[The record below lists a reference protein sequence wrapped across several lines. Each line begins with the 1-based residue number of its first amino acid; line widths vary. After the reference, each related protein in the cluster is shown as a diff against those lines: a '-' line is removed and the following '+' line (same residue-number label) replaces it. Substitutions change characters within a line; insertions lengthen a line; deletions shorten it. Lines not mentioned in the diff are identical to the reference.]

1 MKRLFS
7 LILLVV
13 VISGLIYITHYTLN
27 NKGIRTEVKRRE
39 SSAIEKVSSNMTK
52 NNLSEIYNIY
62 LNNERHKV
70 KIEYQLVNKSD
81 KEIGLTLYV
90 YFDGKNALER
100 EVVYSSNYN
109 SVIDL
114 MKDDTISNI
123 IQINEKRFW
132 NLKDDSREYL
142 VIDVGI
148 YGEDSKRLYY
158 ILNGSGDILNE
169 EGILKSDTSKI
180 YMIDDDLFENYYD
193 DMTLAKL
200 DNNIIWALEEKTQ
213 KKNLNLLENKYYIKD
228 GKLEKELIKTYE
240 NVSLK
245 TKAKDSKK

>member
-13 VISGLIYITHYTLN
+13 AVSGLIYITHYTLN
-27 NKGIRTEVKRRE
+27 NKGIRTEVKRKE
-39 SSAIEKVSSNMTK
+39 SSTIEKVSSNIT
-52 NNLSEIYNIY
+52 NSNSSEIYNIY

-70 KIEYQLVNKSD
+70 KIEYQLVNRSEE
-81 KEIGLTLYV
+81 EIGLTLYV

-100 EVVYSSNYN
+100 EVVHSVNYT

-123 IQINEKRFW
+123 IQINEKRFL
-132 NLKDDSREYL
+132 NLKDDSMEYL

-148 YGEDSKRLYY
+148 YEEDSKRFYY
-158 ILNGSGDILNE
+158 ILNGNGDVLNE

-180 YMIDDDLFENYYD
+180 YMIENDLFENYYD

-200 DNNIIWALEEKTQ
+200 DNNTIWALEEKSQ

-245 TKAKDSKK
+245 VKTRDNKK